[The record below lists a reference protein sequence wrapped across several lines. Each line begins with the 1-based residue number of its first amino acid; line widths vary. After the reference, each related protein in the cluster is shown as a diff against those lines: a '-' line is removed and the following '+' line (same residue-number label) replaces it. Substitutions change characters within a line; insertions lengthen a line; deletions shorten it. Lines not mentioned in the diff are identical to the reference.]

1 MMLERGLSSGQT
13 LGVRASRF
21 IQLSQ
26 KSMKKAKGKQQVL
39 KPTPVKGGVQKKH
52 KPLPPMLQN
61 SQIDNMQDLQNQLE
75 YQAKAMSSSIES
87 NYKKA
92 IATINENTVML
103 GKTVEDDF
111 NTVVNTIKEA
121 DNLVRAMK
129 EEHEENMNQVNEKS
143 QLLSKTSKKS
153 ETILHKEIEEVNK
166 CIKDQLENLQS
177 KYSIK

>member
-75 YQAKAMSSSIES
+75 YQ
-87 NYKKA
+87 
-92 IATINENTVML
+92 
-103 GKTVEDDF
+103 DDF